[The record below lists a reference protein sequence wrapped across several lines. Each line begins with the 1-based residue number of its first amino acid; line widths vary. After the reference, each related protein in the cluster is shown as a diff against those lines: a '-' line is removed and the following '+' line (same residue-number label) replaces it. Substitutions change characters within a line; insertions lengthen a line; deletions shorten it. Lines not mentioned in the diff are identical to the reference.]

1 MSKKYKTLLLII
13 VGMVFL
19 DQATK
24 LYIDSNMELH
34 QSIQVIKNFFQIT
47 YIRNSGA
54 AFGILSGFKSPWL
67 TLFFVLI
74 SVVAIGIIMFY
85 YYKTPENQRLTLV
98 SFALIMSG
106 AIGNF
111 IDRVFYGEVID
122 FLYFH
127 WYQHYWPAFNVAD
140 SCITIGVSLL
150 LWDMVFPKAFLKTR
164 DNLNLS
170 REK

>member
-1 MSKKYKTLLLII
+1 MSKKYKILLVI
-13 VGMVFL
+13 VVDMVIL

-24 LYIDSNMELH
+24 LYVDSHMKLH
-34 QSIQVIKNFFQIT
+34 QSIEVIKNFFQIT

-67 TLFFVLI
+67 TLFFTLI
-74 SVVAIGIIMFY
+74 SVLAAGIILFCY
-85 YYKTPENQRLTLV
+85 HKTPENERLTLV

-111 IDRVFYGEVID
+111 IDRAFYGEVID

-127 WYQHYWPAFNVAD
+127 WYQYYWPAFNVAD
-140 SCITIGVSLL
+140 SCITVGVSLL
-150 LWDMVFPKAFLKTR
+150 LWNMFFPGAFLKTR
-164 DNLNLS
+164 NNVNLS

>member
-1 MSKKYKTLLLII
+1 MTQKYKTLLLII

-85 YYKTPENQRLTLV
+85 YHKTPENQRLTLV

-127 WYQHYWPAFNVAD
+127 WYQHYWPAFNIAD

-150 LWDMVFPKAFLKTR
+150 LWDMFFPKAFLKTR
-164 DNLNLS
+164 DNLNL
-170 REK
+170 

>member
-1 MSKKYKTLLLII
+1 MSKKYKTLLII
-13 VGMVFL
+13 VVGLVSL

-24 LYIDSNMELH
+24 LYIDSHMKLH
-34 QSIQVIKNFFQIT
+34 QSIEVIKNFFQIT

-54 AFGILSGFKSPWL
+54 AFGILSGFKSIWL
-67 TLFFVLI
+67 TLFFMLI
-74 SVVAIGIIMFY
+74 SIVAAGIILFCY
-85 YYKTPENQRLTLV
+85 HKTSENHRLTLI
-98 SFALIMSG
+98 SLALIISG

-140 SCITIGVSLL
+140 SCITVGVGLL
-150 LWDMVFPKAFLKTR
+150 LWNMFFPDAFLKTR
-164 DNLNLS
+164 NNLNLS
-170 REK
+170 KEK

>member
-85 YYKTPENQRLTLV
+85 YHKTPENQRLTLV

-111 IDRVFYGEVID
+111 IDRAFYGEVID

-150 LWDMVFPKAFLKTR
+150 LWNMFFPEAFLKTR

>member
-106 AIGNF
+106 ATGNF

-150 LWDMVFPKAFLKTR
+150 LWNMFFPEAFLKTR

-170 REK
+170 RKK

>member
-74 SVVAIGIIMFY
+74 SVVAIGIII
-85 YYKTPENQRLTLV
+85 KPIV
-98 SFALIMSG
+98 
-106 AIGNF
+106 
-111 IDRVFYGEVID
+111 
-122 FLYFH
+122 
-127 WYQHYWPAFNVAD
+127 
-140 SCITIGVSLL
+140 
-150 LWDMVFPKAFLKTR
+150 PK
-164 DNLNLS
+164 
-170 REK
+170 

>member
-111 IDRVFYGEVID
+111 IDRAFYGEVID

-150 LWDMVFPKAFLKTR
+150 LWNMFFPEAFLKTR
-164 DNLNLS
+164 NNLNLS

>member
-85 YYKTPENQRLTLV
+85 YHKTPENQRLTLV

-106 AIGNF
+106 ATGNF

-150 LWDMVFPKAFLKTR
+150 LWNMFFPEAFLKTR

-170 REK
+170 RKK

>member
-85 YYKTPENQRLTLV
+85 YHKTPENQRLTLV

-127 WYQHYWPAFNVAD
+127 WYQHYWPAFNIAD

-150 LWDMVFPKAFLKTR
+150 LWDMFFPKAFLKTR
-164 DNLNLS
+164 DNLNL
-170 REK
+170 

>member
-54 AFGILSGFKSPWL
+54 AFGILSGFKSLWL
-67 TLFFVLI
+67 TLFFMLI

-85 YYKTPENQRLTLV
+85 YHKTPENQRLTLV

-106 AIGNF
+106 ATGNF

-150 LWDMVFPKAFLKTR
+150 LWNMFFPEAFLKTR

-170 REK
+170 RKK

>member
-106 AIGNF
+106 ATGNF

-127 WYQHYWPAFNVAD
+127 WYQSYWPAFNVAD

-150 LWDMVFPKAFLKTR
+150 LWNMFFPEAFLKTR

>member
-111 IDRVFYGEVID
+111 IDRAFYGEVID

-150 LWDMVFPKAFLKTR
+150 LWDMFFPKAFLKTR
-164 DNLNLS
+164 DNLNL
-170 REK
+170 

>member
-1 MSKKYKTLLLII
+1 
-13 VGMVFL
+13 MVFL

-85 YYKTPENQRLTLV
+85 YHKTPENQRLTLV

-127 WYQHYWPAFNVAD
+127 WYQHYWPAFNIAD

-150 LWDMVFPKAFLKTR
+150 LWDMFFPKAFLKTR
-164 DNLNLS
+164 DNLNL
-170 REK
+170 

>member
-54 AFGILSGFKSPWL
+54 AFGILSGFKSLWL
-67 TLFFVLI
+67 TLFFMLI
-74 SVVAIGIIMFY
+74 SVVAVGIIMFFY
-85 YYKTPENQRLTLV
+85 HKTPENQRLILV

>member
-85 YYKTPENQRLTLV
+85 YHKTPENQRLTLV

-150 LWDMVFPKAFLKTR
+150 LWNMFFPEAFLKTR

>member
-85 YYKTPENQRLTLV
+85 YHKTPENQRLTLV

-111 IDRVFYGEVID
+111 IDRAFYGEVID

-150 LWDMVFPKAFLKTR
+150 LWNMFFPEAFLKTR

-170 REK
+170 RKK

>member
-85 YYKTPENQRLTLV
+85 YHKTPENQRLTLV

-150 LWDMVFPKAFLKTR
+150 LWNMFFPEAFLKTR
-164 DNLNLS
+164 DNLNL
-170 REK
+170 

>member
-1 MSKKYKTLLLII
+1 MSKKYKTLLLIV

-106 AIGNF
+106 ATGNF

-127 WYQHYWPAFNVAD
+127 WYQHYWPAFNIAD

-150 LWDMVFPKAFLKTR
+150 LWDMFFPKAFLKTR
-164 DNLNLS
+164 DNLNL
-170 REK
+170 

>member
-1 MSKKYKTLLLII
+1 MTQKYKTLLLII

-111 IDRVFYGEVID
+111 IDRAFYGEVID

>member
-1 MSKKYKTLLLII
+1 MNKKYKTLLLIV
-13 VGMVFL
+13 VGLVFL

-24 LYIDSNMELH
+24 LYIDSHMKLH
-34 QSIQVIKNFFQIT
+34 QSVEVIKNFFQIT

-67 TLFFVLI
+67 TLFFMLI
-74 SVVAIGIIMFY
+74 TVVAAGIILFY
-85 YYKTPENQRLTLV
+85 YHKTPENQRLTLV
-98 SFALIMSG
+98 SFALIISG

-150 LWDMVFPKAFLKTR
+150 LWKMFFPRAFLKTR

>member
-1 MSKKYKTLLLII
+1 MSKKYKTLLII
-13 VGMVFL
+13 VVGMVFL

-24 LYIDSNMELH
+24 LYVDSHMKLH
-34 QSIQVIKNFFQIT
+34 QSIEVIENFFQIT

-67 TLFFVLI
+67 TRFFIFI
-74 SVVAIGIIMFY
+74 SLVAAGIILFCY
-85 YYKTPENQRLTLV
+85 HKTPENRRLTLM
-98 SFALIMSG
+98 SFALIISG

-127 WYQHYWPAFNVAD
+127 WYKHYWPAFNVAD
-140 SCITIGVSLL
+140 SCITVGVSLL
-150 LWDMVFPKAFLKTR
+150 LWEMFFPISLLKTR
-164 DNLNLS
+164 NNLNLS
-170 REK
+170 KEK

>member
-1 MSKKYKTLLLII
+1 MNKKYKTLLLIV

-24 LYIDSNMELH
+24 IYVDSQMKLH
-34 QSIQVIKNFFQIT
+34 QSIEVIKNFFQIT

-67 TLFFVLI
+67 TLFFILI
-74 SVVAIGIIMFY
+74 STVAAGIILFC

-98 SFALIMSG
+98 SFALIISG

-140 SCITIGVSLL
+140 SCITIGVILL
-150 LWDMVFPKAFLKTR
+150 LWNMFFPEAVLKTR

-170 REK
+170 RDK

>member
-150 LWDMVFPKAFLKTR
+150 LWNMFFPEAFLKTR

>member
-111 IDRVFYGEVID
+111 IDRAFYGEVID

-150 LWDMVFPKAFLKTR
+150 LWDMFFPKAFLKTR

>member
-111 IDRVFYGEVID
+111 IDRAFYGEVID

-150 LWDMVFPKAFLKTR
+150 LWNMFFPEAFLKTR

-170 REK
+170 RKK

>member
-1 MSKKYKTLLLII
+1 MSKKYKTLLLIV

-67 TLFFVLI
+67 PLFFILI
-74 SVVAIGIIMFY
+74 SVVAVGIIMFY
-85 YYKTPENQRLTLV
+85 YHKTPENQRLTLV

-127 WYQHYWPAFNVAD
+127 WYQSYWPAFNVAD

-150 LWDMVFPKAFLKTR
+150 LWNMFFPEAFLKTR
-164 DNLNLS
+164 NNLNLS

>member
-111 IDRVFYGEVID
+111 IDRAFYGEVID

-150 LWDMVFPKAFLKTR
+150 LWNMFFPEAFLKTR